1 MAGQIIKR
9 GDRTWLVRIFM
20 GRDAEGKQIF
30 HHKTIHGTKKDA
42 EQYRNKAIREKDLG
56 TFIEPSPTTVD
67 DYMKKWL
74 ETAARPRL
82 RDNTYREYEGLL
94 CRYVSPTLGG
104 KRLSDVRPL
113 DIQSLYTTMTE
124 KNLSAR
130 TVRFTH
136 SVLSS
141 AFKQA
146 VRWRM
151 LLQNPCESVEL
162 PRKVSQEMQSLT
174 PIEAARFLA
183 EAASDRWAALFVLA
197 LATGLRPSEYFGLKW
212 SDVDLEQ
219 GLVTVQR
226 SLIWRSYKSGDWYF
240 GEPKTPRSRRRIPL
254 PDSVVRALIQHKRR
268 QAEERLKEGAA
279 YKNLDLIF
287 ATCEGQ
293 PLIRLNVI
301 QKHFKPILERA
312 KLPATLR
319 LYDLRHTCATL
330 LLAANEN
337 PKVVSER
344 LGHSSITLTMDV
356 YSHVLPDMQQG
367 ASDKLEKIL
376 FNKTGIK

>member
-20 GRDAEGKQIF
+20 GRDAKGKQTF

-56 TFIEPSPTTVD
+56 TFIEPSPITVD

-113 DIQSLYTTMTE
+113 DIQSLYTTMSE

-151 LLQNPCESVEL
+151 LLQNPCGSVEL

-183 EAASDRWAALFVLA
+183 EAAGDRWVALFVLA

-287 ATCEGQ
+287 ATSEGQ

-367 ASDKLEKIL
+367 ASDKLERIL
-376 FNKTGIK
+376 FSKTGCK

>member
-9 GDRTWLVRIFM
+9 GEKTWLVRIFL
-20 GRDAEGKQIF
+20 GRDGKGNRQYLN
-30 HHKTIHGTKKDA
+30 KTLRGTKKDA
-42 EQYRNKAIREKDLG
+42 ETYLNKTLTEISSG
-56 TFIEPSPTTVD
+56 TFVEASPTTVNS
-67 DYMKKWL
+67 YLEKWL
-74 ETAARPRL
+74 TTAARPRL
-82 RDNTYREYEGLL
+82 RENTYREYSGLID
-94 CRYVSPTLGG
+94 RYIKPVLGD

-113 DIQSLYTTMTE
+113 DVQALYSSLLV
-124 KNLSAR
+124 KGLSPR
-130 TVRFTH
+130 TIRFTH
-136 SVLSS
+136 SVLAS
-141 AFKQA
+141 ALKQA

-151 LLQNPCESVEL
+151 LAHNPCEAVEL
-162 PRKVSQEMQSLT
+162 PRKAGKEMQSLT
-174 PIEAARFLA
+174 PAEATNFLKEAAN
-183 EAASDRWAALFVLA
+183 DRWFALFVLA

-212 SDVDLEQ
+212 SDVDLEH

-254 PDSVVRALIQHKRR
+254 PASVARALSEHRRR
-268 QAEERLKEGAA
+268 QAEGRLKAGAA
-279 YKNLDLIF
+279 YKNLDLVF
-287 ATCEGQ
+287 ATGEGQ

-312 KLPATLR
+312 NLPATLR

-367 ASDKLEKIL
+367 ASDKLESLL
-376 FNKTGIK
+376 FKKTGTE